1 MEPSRVSFG
10 LLDDALQHGVDISLG
25 DVATLVHL
33 DGLQL
38 GVDLAKDVAAFRVAR
53 LHGGFDLVLQ
63 FPVLHAL
70 PFFFFAAAI
79 ASSIDARRRSLSK
92 TRRRAFAG
100 ARKNATRKTG
110 SRYGRSCR
118 AVSAAVARCERV
130 MLLLAHAPRAHVA
143 RSRGMPVALRY
154 ALIAWRMIPG
164 LPDRWPACTRRRRR

>member
-70 PFFFFAAAI
+70 PFFFAAAI

-92 TRRRAFAG
+92 NHATSVCGSA
-100 ARKNATRKTG
+100 KNATRKTG

-143 RSRGMPVALRY
+143 RSRGMTVALRY
-154 ALIAWRMIPG
+154 ALMAWRMIPG